1 MCRLSQKLLFPIRS
15 RSGRRHFQPLF
26 RSMRPFST
34 HPQDYFEE
42 GAKRGAGRRPR
53 QPHSSLLA
61 EWQKDR
67 VPTIPRAG
75 TLFLPRMS
83 SMKRAILSR
92 QQPFLAQPRT
102 LLARQL

>member
-1 MCRLSQKLLFPIRS
+1 MCRLSQKLLFPNRRRS
-15 RSGRRHFQPLF
+15 SRRHFQLLF
-26 RSMRPFST
+26 RSTRLFNI
-34 HPQDYFEE
+34 HPQDYFEK
-42 GAKRGAGRRPR
+42 GVKRGAGRRLH
-53 QPHSSLLA
+53 QPHSSLLP
-61 EWQKDR
+61 EWQKYR